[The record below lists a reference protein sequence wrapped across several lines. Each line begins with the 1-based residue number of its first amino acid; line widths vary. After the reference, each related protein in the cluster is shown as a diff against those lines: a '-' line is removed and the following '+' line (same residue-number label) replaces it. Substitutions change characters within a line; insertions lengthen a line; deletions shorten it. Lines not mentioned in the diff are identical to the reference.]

1 MGAKGEFKKNVIY
14 ICVVGFIHNNLIL
27 KINSSK
33 KYIFFYSIGN
43 KKTKYKNFWN
53 KIYNL
58 EIIFGCTVEFVKC
71 KFSNY

>member
-43 KKTKYKNFWN
+43 IKKKKTFGIKFIIWKLYSAALL
-53 KIYNL
+53 NL
-58 EIIFGCTVEFVKC
+58 
-71 KFSNY
+71 